1 MFTGQDVHTV
11 EPVAE
16 AYLPPAHRVQ
26 SPAAVAPDVARYLPA
41 SQAVHVSAASP
52 PPMAGPWYPALH
64 VHAVLA
70 DEPAADDAFA
80 PHVSQ
85 MFASSFPVVRA
96 LYLPAWHCVQSDAC
110 QTKESSHKGL
120 HTNKE
125 VSGLSMYL

>member
-26 SPAAVAPDVARYLPA
+26 APAAVAPDVARYLPTTH
-41 SQAVHVSAASP
+41 AVHVSEAA

-70 DEPAADDAFA
+70 DEPAADAAFV
-80 PHVSQ
+80 PQV
-85 MFASSFPVVRA
+85 
-96 LYLPAWHCVQSDAC
+96 LQSVD
-110 QTKESSHKGL
+110 
-120 HTNKE
+120 
-125 VSGLSMYL
+125 